1 MHNRSNILVILAGLL
16 PLSLCVAAGVGA
28 YQMPSPWRYPRVLLF
43 HEDGFEVLI
52 PFRLIIVQVMYGSLS
67 SLAGINRV
75 DSEGDRDSLSPPT
88 LRGDRLLT
96 PLHTRF
102 FT

>member
-1 MHNRSNILVILAGLL
+1 MQNRMNILLILICML
-16 PLSLCVAAGVGA
+16 PVSLCIGGGVGA
-28 YQMPSPWRYPRVLLF
+28 YQIPPWRIPRVLLF